1 MASDGEKYEQGEL
14 RPRIKFQLGTKGPTS
29 LWLKSLTVGLVIL
42 LMTALGMSPAKAYVL
57 EGVRWEG
64 TPTSGC
70 CATIYIQYQPSM
82 YSINIAGWDN
92 GRYAWNVAPDNIYL
106 PSGPGALTVD
116 DAYAST
122 VGWDGVTYY
131 SWHSCSTGNCFAY
144 ANAYLNYYYTSGYS
158 SATIQGV
165 AAHELGH
172 AIGLGHA
179 GGCVLMTSSTST
191 RNSCGVF
198 GPTNDDN
205 NGTIAL
211 Y

>member
-1 MASDGEKYEQGEL
+1 
-14 RPRIKFQLGTKGPTS
+14 
-29 LWLKSLTVGLVIL
+29 
-42 LMTALGMSPAKAYVL
+42 
-57 EGVRWEG
+57 
-64 TPTSGC
+64 
-70 CATIYIQYQPSM
+70 M

-179 GGCVLMTSSTST
+179 AWAAFS
-191 RNSCGVF
+191 
-198 GPTNDDN
+198 
-205 NGTIAL
+205 
-211 Y
+211 

>member
-1 MASDGEKYEQGEL
+1 MQWASSVASDGEKYEQGEL

-29 LWLKSLTVGLVIL
+29 LWLKSQTVGLVIL

-106 PSGPGALTVD
+106 PSGPGALTV
-116 DAYAST
+116 
-122 VGWDGVTYY
+122 
-131 SWHSCSTGNCFAY
+131 
-144 ANAYLNYYYTSGYS
+144 
-158 SATIQGV
+158 
-165 AAHELGH
+165 HELGH

>member
-1 MASDGEKYEQGEL
+1 MSYPNRQKSISTLSRDL
-14 RPRIKFQLGTKGPTS
+14 RH
-29 LWLKSLTVGLVIL
+29 
-42 LMTALGMSPAKAYVL
+42 VL
-57 EGVRWEG
+57 EGG
-64 TPTSGC
+64 PTE
-70 CATIYIQYQPSM
+70 
-82 YSINIAGWDN
+82 
-92 GRYAWNVAPDNIYL
+92 RV
-106 PSGPGALTVD
+106 
-116 DAYAST
+116 
-122 VGWDGVTYY
+122 
-131 SWHSCSTGNCFAY
+131 
-144 ANAYLNYYYTSGYS
+144 GYS